1 MKWSNIFPFVLGLAA
16 STARY
21 LSSPFPAGRENPAV
35 ALMALNAPVLLWLI
49 HGRYSLNKA
58 SP

>member
-1 MKWSNIFPFVLGLAA
+1 MKWSDILPFILGLAA
-16 STARY
+16 PTARY
-21 LSSPFPAGRENPAV
+21 LSRPFPAGGENPAV

-49 HGRYSLNKA
+49 HGRYGFNKA